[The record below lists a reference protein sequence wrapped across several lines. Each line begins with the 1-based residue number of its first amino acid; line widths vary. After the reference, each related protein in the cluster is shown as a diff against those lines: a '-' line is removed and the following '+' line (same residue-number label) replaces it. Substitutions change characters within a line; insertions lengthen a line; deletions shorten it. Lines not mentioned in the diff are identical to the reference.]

1 MLQID
6 ILLKREDFTM
16 RKIDKRIQDVLGKGE
31 KVLVSGVPVG
41 YPNLDETRKLVEVY
55 IRSGMDVVEFSMPT
69 RNPYIDT
76 QVIASSNVKALD
88 LEPDLHHYFETLHIV
103 RQDFPDEPFY
113 MMAYADLIMQFGL
126 KNFVEQ
132 LVELE
137 IDGVE
142 LPDKD
147 EMVPELASE
156 METLFDQNGIYRIY
170 ILHHPYNDTYFMG
183 IKDKAAGFLLLQAI
197 ADEEGNR
204 PIVDPENETLIAKV
218 KKETDIPV
226 ILGYGIKNAERV
238 KEAVALGA
246 DGVLV
251 GTSMVE
257 YINHG
262 DYTLFSQFIRGLKE
276 ATRNSKN

>member
-1 MLQID
+1 M
-6 ILLKREDFTM
+6 K
-16 RKIDKRIQDVLGKGE
+16 KIDRRIQDVLEKGE

-41 YPNLDETRKLVEVY
+41 YPNLDETQKLVEVY
-55 IRSGMDVVEFSMPT
+55 LRSGMDIVEFSMPT

-76 QVIASSNVKALD
+76 QIIADSNVKALD
-88 LEPDLHHYFETLHIV
+88 LEPDLDHYFETLHNI
-103 RQDFPDEPFY
+103 RKEFPNEPFY
-113 MMAYADLIMQFGL
+113 MMAYADLILQFGL
-126 KNFVEQ
+126 KNFVDQ

-170 ILHHPYNDTYFMG
+170 ILHHPFNSAFFSK
-183 IKDKAAGFLLLQAI
+183 IKEKAAGFLLLQSI
-197 ADEEGNR
+197 ADEKGNR
-204 PIVDPENETLIAKV
+204 PNVSPENKDLIATI

-238 KEAVALGA
+238 REAVSLGA

-257 YINHG
+257 YISQGNHQK
-262 DYTLFSQFIRGLKE
+262 FAEFIQDLKK
-276 ATRNSKN
+276 ATRQD

>member
-1 MLQID
+1 M
-6 ILLKREDFTM
+6 K
-16 RKIDKRIQDVLGKGE
+16 KIDKRIQDVLGKGE

-41 YPNLDETRKLVEVY
+41 YPNLEETRKLVEVY
-55 IRSGMDVVEFSMPT
+55 IRSGMDIVEFSMPT

-76 QVIASSNVKALD
+76 QIIADSNVKALD
-88 LEPDLHHYFETLHIV
+88 IESDLNHYFKTLHSI
-103 RQDFPDEPFY
+103 RKDFPNEPFY
-113 MMAYADLIMQFGL
+113 MMAYADLITQFGL
-126 KNFVEQ
+126 RNFVDQ

-156 METLFDQNGIYRIY
+156 MEALFDQNDIYRIY
-170 ILHHPYNDTYFMG
+170 ILHHPYDDTLFRRV
-183 IKDKAAGFLLLQAI
+183 KEKAAGFLLLQSI
-197 ADEEGNR
+197 ADEKGNR
-204 PIVDPENETLIAKV
+204 PKVDPENKTLIAKI

-226 ILGYGIKNAERV
+226 ILGYGIKNANRV
-238 KEAVALGA
+238 KEAIVLGA

-257 YINHG
+257 YINQG
-262 DYTLFSQFIRGLKE
+262 DYEQFSQFIHSLKD
-276 ATRNSKN
+276 ATRNS

>member
-1 MLQID
+1 M
-6 ILLKREDFTM
+6 K
-16 RKIDKRIQDVLGKGE
+16 KIDKRIQDVLGKGE

-41 YPNLDETRKLVEVY
+41 YPNLKETRKLVEVY
-55 IRSGMDVVEFSMPT
+55 IRSGMDIVEFSMPT

-76 QVIASSNVKALD
+76 QIIADSNVKALD
-88 LEPDLHHYFETLHIV
+88 IEPNLHHYFEILHIV
-103 RQDFPDEPFY
+103 RKDFPDEPFY

-156 METLFDQNGIYRIY
+156 MEALFELNGIYRIY
-170 ILHHPYNDTYFMG
+170 ILHHPYKDDFFKG
-183 IKDKAAGFLLLQAI
+183 IKDKAAGFLLLQSI
-197 ADEEGNR
+197 ADEKGDR
-204 PIVDPENETLIAKV
+204 PNVSPQNKDLIVKI
-218 KKETDIPV
+218 KKETDVPV
-226 ILGYGIKNAERV
+226 ILGYGIKNADRV
-238 KEAVALGA
+238 REAISLGA

-257 YINHG
+257 YINQG
-262 DYTLFSQFIRGLKE
+262 DYEQFSQFIHSLKD
-276 ATRNSKN
+276 ATRNS

>member
-1 MLQID
+1 MKKL
-6 ILLKREDFTM
+6 
-16 RKIDKRIQDVLGKGE
+16 DKRIQAVLAKGE

-76 QVIASSNVKALD
+76 QTIADSNVKALD
-88 LEPDLHHYFETLHIV
+88 LESDLERYFKTLHVV
-103 RQDFPDEPFY
+103 RCDFPDEPFY
-113 MMAYADLIMQFGL
+113 MMAYADLISQFGL
-126 KNFVEQ
+126 KNFVQQ

-147 EMVPELASE
+147 EMVPELAAE
-156 METLFDQNGIYRIY
+156 MEALFDQHGIYRIY
-170 ILHHPYNDTYFMG
+170 ILHHPFDKKFFET
-183 IKDKAAGFLLLQAI
+183 IKDKAEGFVILQAI
-197 ADEEGNR
+197 ADGNGNR
-204 PIVDPENETLIAKV
+204 PRVDLRNKDLIKTVRAG
-218 KKETDIPV
+218 TDVPV

-257 YINHG
+257 YINQG
-262 DYTLFSQFIRGLKE
+262 DHARFSQFIRGLKD
-276 ATRNSKN
+276 ATLPKE

>member
-1 MLQID
+1 M
-6 ILLKREDFTM
+6 K
-16 RKIDKRIQDVLGKGE
+16 KIDKRIQEVLEKGE

-41 YPNLDETRKLVEVY
+41 YPNLEETRKLVEVY
-55 IRSGMDVVEFSMPT
+55 IRSGMDIVEFSMPT

-76 QVIASSNVKALD
+76 QIIADSNVKALD
-88 LEPDLHHYFETLHIV
+88 LEPDLNHYFETLHVI
-103 RQDFPDEPFY
+103 RKDFPNEPFY
-113 MMAYADLIMQFGL
+113 MMAYADLITQFGL
-126 KNFVEQ
+126 KNFVDQ

-156 METLFDQNGIYRIY
+156 MEALFDQSGIYRIY
-170 ILHHPYNDTYFMG
+170 ILHHPYDEAFFNK
-183 IKDKAAGFLLLQAI
+183 IKEKAAGFLLLQSI

-204 PIVDPENETLIAKV
+204 PNVNPENKDLIAKI
-218 KKETDIPV
+218 KKETDVPV
-226 ILGYGIKNAERV
+226 VLGYGIKNTDRV
-238 KEAVALGA
+238 REAVSLGA

-257 YINHG
+257 YISQG
-262 DYTLFSQFIRGLKE
+262 DYQKFSQFIRSLKE
-276 ATRNSKN
+276 ATRNA